1 MSIKISAQYVKELRM
16 KTGAG
21 MMDCKKALEESDG
34 NIQEAIDNLRKKGL
48 ASANKKAHRIT
59 AEGLIESYI
68 HAGSKIGVMVE
79 INCETD
85 FVARR
90 IEFHELARN
99 IAMQIAACPSVE
111 YITIQDIPDEIVN
124 REKTIEEGKN
134 DLMGKPLEMRD
145 KIIEGRIQKR
155 LEELSLMN
163 QIFIR
168 DTEIKI
174 HDLINRNIAL
184 LGENIKIRR
193 FCRFI
198 LGEGLEKKSNNFVQ
212 QVQSITSSSV
222 K

>member
-34 NIQEAIDNLRKKGL
+34 NIQKAIDNLRKKGL

-59 AEGLIESYI
+59 AEGLIKSYI

-111 YITIQDIPDEIVN
+111 YVTIHDIPDEVIN

-134 DLMGKPLEMRD
+134 DLTGKPLEIRN
-145 KIIEGRIQKR
+145 KIIESRIQKR

-174 HDLINRNIAL
+174 HDLINRNIVL

-212 QVQSITSSSV
+212 EVQSIASNSV

>member
-21 MMDCKKALEESDG
+21 MMDCKKALEESEG

-59 AEGLIESYI
+59 VEGLIESYI

-99 IAMQIAACPSVE
+99 IAMQIAASPSVE
-111 YITIQDIPDEIVN
+111 YVNIQDIPDAIIN

-134 DLMGKPLEMRD
+134 DLTGKPLEIRN

-193 FCRFI
+193 FCRFM
-198 LGEGLEKKSNNFVQ
+198 LGEGLDKKYNNFVPE
-212 QVQSITSSSV
+212 VQSIASNSV